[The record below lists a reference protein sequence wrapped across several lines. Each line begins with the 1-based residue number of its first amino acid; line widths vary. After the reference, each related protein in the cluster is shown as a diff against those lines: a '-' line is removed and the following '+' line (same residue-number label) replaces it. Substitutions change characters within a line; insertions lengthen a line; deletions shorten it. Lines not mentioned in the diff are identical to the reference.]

1 MPTERVLEDS
11 KPIKPSVLS
20 AKAQGLELC
29 ECDGG
34 SCVGDCS
41 DCGSSDCA
49 SCEGCSGDCSGG
61 DGGGSLH
68 KKK

>member
-1 MPTERVLEDS
+1 MSSERILEES
-11 KPIKPSVLS
+11 KPIKTTQAV
-20 AKAQGLELC
+20 KAQAMELC

-49 SCEGCSGDCSGG
+49 SCEGCSGDCA
-61 DGGGSLH
+61 GGGSRSLH
-68 KKK
+68 KIK